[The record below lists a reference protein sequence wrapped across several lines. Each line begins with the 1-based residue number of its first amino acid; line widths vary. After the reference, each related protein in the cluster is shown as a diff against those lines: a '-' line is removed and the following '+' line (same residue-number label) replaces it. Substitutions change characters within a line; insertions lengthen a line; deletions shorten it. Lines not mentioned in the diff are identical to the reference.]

1 MNEFDPYLAWL
12 DIPPHHRPAQPWRL
26 LRVSPDCRNP
36 STIQNAAQASIDR
49 VQQASQGQHQ
59 SWESQLV
66 TEIRQA
72 EQSLLQAINQPSP
85 PVGGQVPAEP
95 TSDLANPHELPL
107 PPPSTGV
114 SGGHD
119 ATAEPKPRQEVSLS
133 PPTNPS
139 SPQLLPPPEPPH
151 QTPARTAQPERQMG
165 HPIAPPTTKPPVAT
179 PPVATPPVAS
189 PPVTTPPLA
198 TPPLATPPVA
208 TPQLAVGQT
217 VVPSAPAPLV
227 RGVPI
232 KAPIETE
239 VVGPPLASA
248 AHETAQPITAL
259 PVGLSIEQRDG
270 KSPDAAD
277 VEPTAASP
285 IVIAAVSITCF
296 VLGLLLMLLFVW
308 MS

>member
-189 PPVTTPPLA
+189 PPVTTP
-198 TPPLATPPVA
+198 
-208 TPQLAVGQT
+208 QLAVGQT

-259 PVGLSIEQRDG
+259 PVGLTIEQRDG